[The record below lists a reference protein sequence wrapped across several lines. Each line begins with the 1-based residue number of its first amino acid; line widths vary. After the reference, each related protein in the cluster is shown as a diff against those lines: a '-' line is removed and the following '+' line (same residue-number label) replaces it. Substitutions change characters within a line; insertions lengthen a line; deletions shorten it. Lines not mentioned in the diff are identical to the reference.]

1 MTVEKGLIT
10 YLNSKSAVTDL
21 TSTRIYSPSAPD
33 TETAFP
39 RIVIHRVSTF
49 RPYHLKAANGM
60 PEARLQLECHASTPT
75 AAKDLAEIVR
85 PLVDGY
91 AGAWGSHTID
101 RSKVD
106 DEADLPD
113 DPMHGEGRGP
123 GAYRLDLLVRFSES
137 VTTFTS

>member
-10 YLNSKSAVTDL
+10 YLNAESDVTDL

-33 TETAFP
+33 TEQTFP
-39 RIVIHRVSTF
+39 RIVIHRISTF
-49 RPYHLKAANGM
+49 RPYTLKKASGM

-91 AGAWGSHTID
+91 TGAWGSHAID
-101 RSKVD
+101 RCKVD

-113 DPMHGEGRGP
+113 DPLHGEGRGP
-123 GAYRLDLLVRFSES
+123 GAYRLDLLVRFAES
-137 VTTFTS
+137 VTTYTS